1 MSLEVDLFLSSLI
14 SVPYQVNG
22 CDCGVFVCRYAYNLF
37 LMRHLKF
44 TWEDITQKPPFKTLF
59 TKGSAFRFGM
69 SDIARMRGEMER
81 LIHNLSKIYLAMKER
96 EKADK
101 KKASGGNLG

>member
-1 MSLEVDLFLSSLI
+1 ML
-14 SVPYQVNG
+14 VPYQAND
-22 CDCGVFVCRYAYNLF
+22 CDGGMFVCRYSYNLF

-44 TWEDITQKPPFKTLF
+44 TWEDITQKSPFKTLI

-69 SDIARMRGEMER
+69 SDVARMRDEMER
-81 LIHNLSKIYLAMKER
+81 LIKNLSKIYLAMKEQ

-101 KKASGGNLG
+101 KKASGGNLE